1 MIFAEMLAFIK
12 YKCLLFLVSRLCRSW
27 KSNLLQIN
35 TLCIIVSKTFL
46 TLILRVLL
54 HKGLLFWLMN
64 YAAKSKK
71 TFSVWYQVYIYIYI
85 RYSSYI
91 KYIIYILHLFIYITL
106 NFIEF
111 PFSDHNPI
119 LIYYVY
125 TDVLY
130 HHLSVLV
137 LVLVLTSVRHG
148 NFSKKMS

>member
-1 MIFAEMLAFIK
+1 MYYSSKNI
-12 YKCLLFLVSRLCRSW
+12 
-27 KSNLLQIN
+27 SNPYIA
-35 TLCIIVSKTFL
+35 CIITQRFIVLANELRREIQENIFGMVS
-46 TLILRVLL
+46 
-54 HKGLLFWLMN
+54 G
-64 YAAKSKK
+64 
-71 TFSVWYQVYIYIYI
+71 IYIYI

-106 NFIEF
+106 DFIEF